1 MKELRIDAS
10 APSRTLIWV
19 PLIAGGAALVAVVA
33 LLVASGTAGS
43 VWAIPF
49 VGAYVGGVVAFWLRP
64 DEPSARRLL
73 TFGAIA
79 TVFIGSVLGL
89 ALAGDELEGG
99 WWLGPANVGVQ
110 VVGLGME
117 AAMIALLAAYPNGW
131 YGRRYEQRVVRV
143 AAAIVLVVPLGL
155 LVTRQ
160 TLYPC
165 WIFSW
170 ETGAGAIAL
179 KDIRSPLYVEVLSFL
194 GGPLSVFHDAAL
206 TLGPLTGAVLVGL
219 RYRRLPAPERVR
231 IRWPTYGL
239 LTLLITP
246 LAMLMDVVG
255 LLTVAITDF
264 IAIVPLALL
273 PASIVIG
280 LVKPD
285 LFDVDRAMRR
295 TVIYAP
301 LWIAIAGAYIGAAAA
316 LGFAASGLG
325 IQVAVLVTILATV
338 LFAPIRRRLSAGA
351 ATLAYGETLSGAEM
365 VRLLG
370 QTLDHPRDPQQLT
383 AAIAE
388 TVRKGLGVQWTR
400 IRLTGMDEVSDGPA
414 DGQVPTFA
422 AAMVHAGEHLGD
434 IECGPVVVGR
444 SGKDDR
450 EKLETLARQAAVVI
464 HNGRLAAELHAS
476 RSRIVAAHD
485 TARRQIERDIH
496 DGAQQDLV
504 ALIARI
510 GLARAQM
517 ARQPVGMSVETLDD
531 LESEAREALEN
542 LRQLAAGIHPTELV
556 DHGLFEAIEGRTAR
570 LPVDVTVECE
580 DELRT
585 TRFAPDVEGTAYFFV
600 SEAVA
605 NAMKHTCDARVV
617 VRMRQNDQR
626 LEIEVADD
634 GTGFDLDG
642 RSGSGLRGLA
652 DRVAAIG
659 GDLAV
664 DTAPGR
670 GTRLTARL
678 PTGSRG

>member
-1 MKELRIDAS
+1 MAELRINAS
-10 APSRTLIWV
+10 NPSRALTWI
-19 PLIAGGAALVAVVA
+19 PLIAGGPALVAVVA
-33 LLVASGTAGS
+33 LLVASGLSGAAWS
-43 VWAIPF
+43 IPF

-64 DEPSARRLL
+64 DEPSARRLV
-73 TFGAIA
+73 TFGAVAISFIA
-79 TVFIGSVLGL
+79 AVLGL
-89 ALAGDELEGG
+89 GLAVEELGG
-99 WWLGPANVGVQ
+99 GLWLGPANVGVQ
-110 VVGLGME
+110 VVGLGMD

-143 AAAIVLVVPLGL
+143 AAVIVVVVPLGL
-155 LVTRQ
+155 LVTRP

-165 WIFSW
+165 WAFSW

-179 KDIRSPLYVEVLSFL
+179 KDIASPLHVEFLSFL
-194 GGPLSVFHDAAL
+194 GGPLGVFHDGAL
-206 TLGPLTGAVLVGL
+206 TLGPITGAILVAL
-219 RYRRLPAPERVR
+219 RYRRLPADERIQ

-239 LTLLITP
+239 LTLLIIP
-246 LAMLMDVVG
+246 LGIVMDVVG
-255 LLTVAITDF
+255 FLTVAIADLF
-264 IAIVPLALL
+264 AIIPLALL

-280 LVKPD
+280 LVRPD

-295 TVIYAP
+295 TMIYAP

-351 ATLAYGETLSGAEM
+351 ATWAYGETLSGSEM

-383 AAIAE
+383 AAIAA
-388 TVRKGLGVQWTR
+388 TARKGLGVKWTR
-400 IRLTGMDEVSDGPA
+400 IRLTGLDEVSDGPA
-414 DGQVPTFA
+414 DGQVPTLTA
-422 AAMVHAGEHLGD
+422 VMIHAGEHLGD

-450 EKLETLARQAAVVI
+450 EKLQTLARQAAVVI
-464 HNGRLAAELHAS
+464 HNGRLAADLHAS
-476 RSRIVAAHD
+476 RSRLVAAHD

-517 ARQPVGMSVETLDD
+517 DRQPEGMPVDTLDD
-531 LESEAREALEN
+531 LEAEAREALDN

-556 DHGLFEAIEGRTAR
+556 DHGLFEAIESRAAR
-570 LPVDVTVECE
+570 LPVDVAVEC
-580 DELRT
+580 DHELRI
-585 TRFAPDVEGTAYFFV
+585 TRFAPEVEGAAYFFV
-600 SEAVA
+600 AEAVN
-605 NAMKHTCDARVV
+605 NAMKHAGGARIV
-617 VRMRQNDQR
+617 VRMTQHDQQ
-626 LEIEVADD
+626 LAVEVADD
-634 GTGFDLDG
+634 GTGFDPGDT
-642 RSGSGLRGLA
+642 SGSGLRGLA

-659 GDLAV
+659 GELRV
-664 DTAPGR
+664 DAAPGE
-670 GTRLTARL
+670 GTRLTAHL
-678 PTGSRG
+678 PTGARA